1 MRSGSYWII
10 DEAVSYPERE
20 WERLSAECQVGR
32 GTERVACM
40 WPGGEPFMRVPD
52 PALLTEALSESE
64 ERGERGSW
72 LTRMR

>member
-1 MRSGSYWII
+1 MIKRGGVSWPVDERISSFFEEMRNAGSGHEGQEGCAS
-10 DEAVSYPERE
+10 SP
-20 WERLSAECQVGR
+20 L
-32 GTERVACM
+32 
-40 WPGGEPFMRVPD
+40 GGPPFMRVPD